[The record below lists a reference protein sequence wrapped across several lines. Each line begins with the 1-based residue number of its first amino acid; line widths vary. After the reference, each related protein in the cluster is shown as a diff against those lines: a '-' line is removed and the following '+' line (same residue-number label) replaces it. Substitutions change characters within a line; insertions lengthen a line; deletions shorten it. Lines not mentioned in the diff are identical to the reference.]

1 MTSEDPQHLESC
13 IQEIFSIL
21 AKNDDNY
28 LRMAYQVI
36 LEREI
41 EPKGLTGWLDQLQK
55 GLSRTALIQKLVES
69 KEFKQRLEH
78 LTGNP
83 IWQHIHHKL
92 HSARVEMV
100 VTLLPPAKT
109 ILDIGGYAGNDPR
122 GALLSFGYPYPV
134 EKLCIVDLPPDQM
147 MFPGSSEWPKKVREK
162 NCEIEYFY
170 TNMTDL
176 SCFDEA
182 SFDLI
187 WSGES
192 IEHISTEDAEK
203 VFSQAYKL
211 LKPGGKLALDTPN
224 RRATKLPCPD
234 SYIHPEHKLEYYY
247 QDLCELLEK
256 HNFTIVQTKGLIEL
270 SESIATS
277 SLEKFYQEFLASD
290 NLNDNPDESYCFY
303 LCCMRMQDV

>member
-1 MTSEDPQHLESC
+1 MTPENAQYLESC
-13 IQEIFSIL
+13 IQEIFSSL
-21 AKNDDNY
+21 SKNDDCY

-41 EPKGLTGWLDQLQK
+41 DPEGLNSWLNQLKQ
-55 GLSRTALIQKLVES
+55 GLSRPAIIQAMIES
-69 KEFKQRLEH
+69 KEFKQRLS
-78 LTGNP
+78 GNP
-83 IWQHIHHKL
+83 NWQQIHHKL

-100 VTLLPPAKT
+100 ATLLPPANT
-109 ILDIGGYAGNDPR
+109 ILDIGGYSANDPR

-147 MFPGSSEWPKKVREK
+147 MFPGSSEWSKKVKDK

-170 TNMTDL
+170 TSMTDL
-176 SCFDEA
+176 SCFSEA

-192 IEHISTEDAEK
+192 IEHITIEDAEK

-234 SYIHPEHKLEYYY
+234 SFIHPEHKLEYYY
-247 QDLCELLEK
+247 QDLYKLLEK
-256 HNFTIVQTKGLIEL
+256 HNFIIVQTKGIIDL

-277 SLEKFYQEFLASD
+277 SIEKFHQEFLASA
-290 NLNDNPDESYCFY
+290 NLNDNPDQSYCFY
-303 LCCMRMQDV
+303 LCCMRMEDL